1 MVDFDALIVVVVVC
15 LCKHA
20 VFNWL
25 KSKRA
30 QTKFKDLELHITKFS
45 KNSPYIFNQAES
57 KKTNKIIDS
66 NSNIIEDDIQE
77 DN

>member
-1 MVDFDALIVVVVVC
+1 MSSHPNRSLTAC
-15 LCKHA
+15 
-20 VFNWL
+20 
-25 KSKRA
+25 R
-30 QTKFKDLELHITKFS
+30 FS

>member
-1 MVDFDALIVVVVVC
+1 MSIKFC
-15 LCKHA
+15 SQNQKKH
-20 VFNWL
+20 
-25 KSKRA
+25 
-30 QTKFKDLELHITKFS
+30 TYIYITKFS